1 MIQPVEAGELGEP
14 EPPPSEAPR
23 RNNLP
28 AVVLWMTG
36 TLLSFSLMAIS
47 VRQLGGVLNLF
58 ELLMARSF
66 GGLIILLA
74 IMASKPALF
83 RQLPIR
89 RPLIHLVRSGTH
101 FLANLLWANAVI
113 VLPLATVFA
122 VEFMMPVWAGL
133 LAVIILGERFTA
145 SRAGSIVLGFL
156 GVLVILRPGFEAF
169 QPAAFGVLVASF
181 GYAIANITMK
191 QLVKVQTPFAVLF
204 WMSIIQSVLAL
215 PGIDPL
221 FPLRLTGTQCLWAAG
236 IAVGG
241 TTAHYC
247 IANAMRAGDAIIVVP
262 LDFLRLPLIALV
274 GWLFYAERIDL
285 AVFAGAGLIVAGLI
299 WNLRAEMRR

>member
-1 MIQPVEAGELGEP
+1 
-14 EPPPSEAPR
+14 
-23 RNNLP
+23 
-28 AVVLWMTG
+28 MTG

-74 IMASKPALF
+74 IMAVKPALF

-89 RPLIHLVRSGTH
+89 RPLVHIVRSSTH

-113 VLPLATVFA
+113 ALPLATVFA

-133 LAVIILGERFTA
+133 LAVLILGERFTA

-156 GVLVILRPGFEAF
+156 GVLVILRPGIAAF
-169 QPAAFGVLVASF
+169 QPAAFGVLAASF

-191 QLVKVQTPFAVLF
+191 QLVKVQAPFAVLF
-204 WMSIIQSVLAL
+204 WMSVIQSVLAL
-215 PGIDPL
+215 PGVDLL

-241 TTAHYC
+241 TAAHYC

-285 AVFAGAGLIVAGLI
+285 WVFLGAAIIVTGLI